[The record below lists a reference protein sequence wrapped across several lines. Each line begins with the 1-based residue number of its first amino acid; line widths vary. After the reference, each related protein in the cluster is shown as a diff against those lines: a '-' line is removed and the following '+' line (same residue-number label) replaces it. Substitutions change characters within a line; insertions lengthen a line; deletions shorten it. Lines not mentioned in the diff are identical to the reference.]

1 MIAMKR
7 IALVA
12 HDERKQDLLEW
23 VRFNSSKLSAH
34 EIYATGTSG
43 KIIAENCQLH
53 VSRLKSG
60 PMGGDQQIGAMIA
73 SFELDILIFFW
84 DPMTAHPHDVD
95 VKALLRMAVLYN
107 LAIACNRV
115 IADYLI
121 SSQLFDKDFQPAKK
135 ENRRYIRGR
144 AISPL

>member
-1 MIAMKR
+1 MKR

-23 VRFNSSKLSAH
+23 VRFNSAKLSAH

-43 KIIAENCQLH
+43 KIISENCQLH
-53 VSRLKSG
+53 VTKLKSG

-73 SFELDILIFFW
+73 NFELDILVFFW

-107 LAIACNRV
+107 VAIACNRV
-115 IADYLI
+115 TADYLI
-121 SSQLFDKDFQPAKK
+121 SSNLFDEDFESASKK
-135 ENRRYIRGR
+135 NRRYIRGR
-144 AISPL
+144 AIFPQ

>member
-1 MIAMKR
+1 MNAMKR

-34 EIYATGTSG
+34 EIYATITSG
-43 KIIAENCQLH
+43 KIIAENSKLH
-53 VSRLKSG
+53 VNRLKSG

-73 SFELDILIFFW
+73 NFELDILIFFW
-84 DPMTAHPHDVD
+84 DPMAVHPDDVD
-95 VKALLRMAVLYN
+95 VKALLRLAVVWN
-107 LAIACNRV
+107 IPMACNRV
-115 IADYLI
+115 TADYLI
-121 SSQLFDKDFQPAKK
+121 SSQLFDEDFQPAKK

-144 AISPL
+144 AISPR

>member
-1 MIAMKR
+1 MNDMKR

-23 VRFNSSKLSAH
+23 VRFNSSKLSVH

-43 KIIAENCQLH
+43 KIITENCQLH
-53 VSRLKSG
+53 VNRLKSG

-73 SFELDILIFFW
+73 NFELDILIFFW

-107 LAIACNRV
+107 VAIACNRV
-115 IADYLI
+115 SADYLI
-121 SSQLFDKDFQPAKK
+121 SSYLFDEDFQPANK

>member
-1 MIAMKR
+1 MNAMKR

-43 KIIAENCQLH
+43 KIIAENCRLH
-53 VSRLKSG
+53 VNRLKSG

-73 SFELDILIFFW
+73 NFELDILIFFW

-107 LAIACNRV
+107 AAIACNRV
-115 IADYLI
+115 TAEYLI
-121 SSQLFDKDFQPAKK
+121 SSQLFDEDFQSAKK